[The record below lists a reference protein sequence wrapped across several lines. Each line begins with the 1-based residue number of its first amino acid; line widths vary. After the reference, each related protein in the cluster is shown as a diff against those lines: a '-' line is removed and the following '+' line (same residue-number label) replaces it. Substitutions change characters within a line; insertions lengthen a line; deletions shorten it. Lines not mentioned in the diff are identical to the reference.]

1 MVTSLMMSAAAQ
13 GLLFAQADTPPDYSG
28 GGSGGGGI
36 VAMLAGG
43 VFGLIMLLVALVMI
57 ASLWKVFAKAGKPGW
72 AAIVP
77 IYNIIVLL
85 EIVGKPI
92 WWIVLMLIPCA
103 NIVVAIL
110 LAINLA
116 KSFGKETG
124 FAIGMI
130 ILPFIF
136 YPMLAFGDAS
146 YRGPQA

>member
-1 MVTSLMMSAAAQ
+1 MVADVVMNVATQ
-13 GLLFAQADTPPDYSG
+13 GLLLAGDTPDYGGGSSG
-28 GGSGGGGI
+28 GGIAGL
-36 VAMLAGG
+36 LAGG
-43 VFGLIMLLVALVMI
+43 VFSLIWLAVVVLMI
-57 ASLWKVFAKAGKPGW
+57 ASMWKIFTKAGKPGW

-92 WWIVLMLIPCA
+92 WWIVLFLIPCV
-103 NIVVAIL
+103 NFVAVIL
-110 LAINLA
+110 LALALA

-130 ILPFIF
+130 VLPFIF
-136 YPMLAFGDAS
+136 YPMLGFGDAS